1 MSDPWGLAGQRALVT
16 GASSGI
22 GRATSVALVAAG
34 CRIAV
39 FGRNVEALRTLAD
52 DLGTDGCLPVAVD
65 LSDPSAV
72 ESSVAAALEALGGID
87 IVVNNAGVGYRA
99 TLGETTLEQW
109 DDTFAVNVRAPFL
122 VCRAVLPAMLE
133 QGHGVIVNV
142 ASVGGLIGIPSRA
155 AYGASKAALIS
166 LTRSLTVDY
175 AERGIRANCVAP
187 GTTETPWVDR
197 IVAGAPDPAE
207 LRRQMAERQIVGRL
221 GTEAEIVDAILFLAS
236 PRATFLHGATV
247 VVDGGYSVR

>member
-1 MSDPWGLAGQRALVT
+1 MSDPWQLAGQRALVT

-34 CRIAV
+34 CRVATL
-39 FGRNVEALRTLAD
+39 GRNADALRALATE
-52 DLGTDGCLPVAVD
+52 LGEEQCTPVTVD
-65 LSDPSAV
+65 IADAAATESAV
-72 ESSVAAALEALGGID
+72 AGAISALGGID

-99 TLGETTLEQW
+99 TVGETTLEQW
-109 DDTFAVNVRAPFL
+109 DDSFAVNVRAPFV

-142 ASVGGLIGIPSRA
+142 ASVGGVIGIPSRA

-207 LRRQMAERQIVGRL
+207 LRRQMAQRQIIGRL
-221 GTEAEIVDAILFLAS
+221 GTQAEIVDAILFLAS
-236 PRATFLHGATV
+236 PRASFFHGATV
-247 VVDGGYSVR
+247 VVDGGYSAR